1 MLILIDGYN
10 MIAPV
15 APPRRGA
22 ANDWLRVERQ
32 RLIHS
37 LATQLGEA
45 LSRQTTVV
53 FDAAGAPA
61 KELARLGLESKY
73 VEQGIQIEFSVDHEQ
88 ADDRIAEL
96 IGLHSSPKRL
106 TVVSSDHRVQISAQ
120 RRGATAIDSEVWWD
134 ALADGRIMLAIPWP
148 PRKSSEPPIS
158 TGAVNSE
165 KGPVDPEEVEHWLKE
180 FGFSEDVSPQPKKKA
195 NPFPK
200 GYGEDLL

>member
-22 ANDWLRVERQ
+22 ASDWLRVERQ

-37 LATQLGEA
+37 LASQLGEP

-53 FDAAGAPA
+53 FDAAGAPT

-96 IGLHSSPKRL
+96 INLHSSPKRL

-134 ALADGRIMLAIPWP
+134 ALADGRIMLAIAWP
-148 PRKSSEPPIS
+148 PQKSSGSPAS
-158 TGAVNSE
+158 TGVLESG
-165 KGPVDPEEVEHWLKE
+165 KGPVDPEDVERWLKE
-180 FGFSEDVSPQPKKKA
+180 FGFSDDVSPPTGKWE
-195 NPFPK
+195 NPFPE

>member
-22 ANDWLRVERQ
+22 ASDWLRVERQ

-37 LATQLGEA
+37 LVARLGEP
-45 LSRQTTVV
+45 LCRQTTVV
-53 FDAAGAPA
+53 FDASGAPV

-120 RRGATAIDSEVWWD
+120 RRGATAVDSEVWWD

-148 PRKSSEPPIS
+148 PQRSSASPIS
-158 TGAVNSE
+158 TDVVESE
-165 KGPVDPEEVEHWLKE
+165 KGAVDPEDVEHWLKE
-180 FGFSEDVSPQPKKKA
+180 FGFSEDVSPPPKKSE

>member
-22 ANDWLRVERQ
+22 ASDWLRVERQ

-37 LATQLGEA
+37 LASQLGEP

-53 FDAAGAPA
+53 FDAAGAQA
-61 KELARLGLESKY
+61 KELARLGFESKY
-73 VEQGIQIEFSVDHEQ
+73 VEQGIQIEFSVDHDQ

-148 PRKSSEPPIS
+148 PPKSSAYS
-158 TGAVNSE
+158 ASAGAVE
-165 KGPVDPEEVEHWLKE
+165 TKKGPVDPEDVEHWLKE
-180 FGFSEDVSPQPKKKA
+180 FGFSEDISPSPNEWE